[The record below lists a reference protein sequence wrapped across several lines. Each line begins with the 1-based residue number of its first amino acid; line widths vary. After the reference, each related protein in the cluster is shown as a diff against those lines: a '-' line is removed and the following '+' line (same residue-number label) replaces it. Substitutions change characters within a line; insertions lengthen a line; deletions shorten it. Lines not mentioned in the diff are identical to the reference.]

1 VNKSLINLKNKTKN
15 MILSRFTLPFLCLLA
30 LPILTNAQDCAD
42 KVERKGVDYEQNT
55 DSKKNALIFAVNR
68 LADDSVLKHGQSGIV
83 VMDAQ
88 TGEVLAS
95 RNACMSVVPA
105 SNMKIVTTAAAL
117 GILGKDFRFRT
128 ELQHDGYV
136 RDSVLYGYVFIK
148 GYGDPT
154 LASPEFEGI
163 PSMTTVLDSF
173 SGRIKALGIR
183 KIVGKIVGDG
193 SVFEPMTAV
202 PTWLWEDL
210 GNYYGVGPSGL
221 NFHENLYHL
230 NFFQNPNVGSSP
242 SILGTTPQVP
252 DFQLINEVKSAKGGG
267 DDAYIY
273 STPYAT
279 VGTVGGKIPAG
290 SKVFSINGALPDP
303 PYFAAWHL
311 RKKLLEIGI
320 EVPDSATTQLKLE
333 QKNELPK
340 LRQTF
345 YAWFSPTLETI
356 IKRTNLESV
365 NLYCEAFVRTIAL
378 QRTSMGT
385 NDAGTAEIVRYWR
398 SKGID
403 TEGLFMQDGS
413 GLAPRNGVTA
423 LQLASILKNVA
434 ADSLVF
440 SSFYGSLPEAGKSGT
455 MKGMFK
461 NNFAAQQRIRAKSGT
476 ITRVKSYS
484 GYVTTTDGRL
494 LIFSAICNNFTCSQ
508 RDIRI
513 KLEQFMTDLL
523 TY

>member
-1 VNKSLINLKNKTKN
+1 
-15 MILSRFTLPFLCLLA
+15 MRFRRFTLPFLCLFA
-30 LPILTNAQDCAD
+30 LPIFVNAQDCAD
-42 KVERKGVDYEQNT
+42 KVERKGIELEQNT
-55 DSKKNALIFAVNR
+55 DSKKSLLISAVNR
-68 LADDSVLKHGQSGIV
+68 LADDSVLKNGQSGIV

-95 RNACMSVVPA
+95 HNACMSVIPA

-136 RDSVLYGYVFIK
+136 RDSVLYGNVFIK

-163 PSMTTVLDSF
+163 PSMATVLDSF
-173 SGRIKALGIR
+173 SDRIKALGIR

-230 NFFQNPNVGSSP
+230 DFFQNANVGSPP
-242 SILGTTPQVP
+242 SLLGTSPQVP
-252 DFQLINEVKSAKGGG
+252 DFQLINDVQSAKGGG

-311 RKKLLEIGI
+311 RKRLMELGV
-320 EVPDSATTQLKLE
+320 EVTDSATTQLKLE
-333 QKNELPK
+333 QKNVPHLI
-340 LRQTF
+340 RQTF

-356 IKRTNLESV
+356 VKRTNLESV

-378 QRTSMGT
+378 QRTGMGT
-385 NDAGTAEIVRYWR
+385 NDVGTAEIARYWR
-398 SKGID
+398 SKGIGTD
-403 TEGLFMQDGS
+403 GLFMQDGS
-413 GLAPRNGVTA
+413 GLSPRNGVTA
-423 LQLASILKNVA
+423 LQLASILHNVA
-434 ADSLVF
+434 KDSLVF
-440 SSFYGSLPEAGKSGT
+440 SAFYGSLPEAGKSGT
-455 MKGMFK
+455 LKGMFK
-461 NNFAAQQRIRAKSGT
+461 NNYAAQQRIRAKSGT

-484 GYVTTTDGRL
+484 GYMTTTDGRM
-494 LIFSAICNNFTCSQ
+494 LIFSAVCNNFTCSQ

-523 TY
+523 AY